1 MDHHYDVIVVGGR
14 CAGAATAML
23 LARGGMRVL
32 VVEAARPGTDTLS
45 THALMRGGVLQLH
58 RWGLLDAVVDAGTPA
73 IRSTEFAYGDDE
85 SRPSTSARAV
95 AYRRCTPRAEP
106 SSIALLLEAA
116 RAAGAEVRSP
126 ARVTRVL
133 TDGGRVRGVEGV
145 ERGTGIRFRATAPLT
160 VGADGRNSTIARAVD
175 ARFRRRGTASSA
187 ILYGY
192 FPGLPRDRYHW
203 AYRPGVTAGV
213 VPTDD
218 GLACVWA
225 GTASD
230 RFTRQRSGG
239 PRRHLPVA
247 ARRGRPEL
255 ARSIGAAPPV
265 GTLRAFPGQ
274 PGWIRASAG
283 PGWALV
289 GDAGYFKDPITAH
302 GITDALRDAELLAR
316 AVLEAPRSR
325 HAQLKALR
333 DYERTRDRLS
343 EPLFDITERIASYNW
358 DLRGIARAP
367 TRAERSNAARS
378 RRSCSDSTKP
388 PPPERNSTMTLSR
401 TNQQRALVALVE
413 VLGLCVWFSATA
425 VVPTLRAEWGIG
437 ATARSG

>member
-1 MDHHYDVIVVGGR
+1 MDHHYDAIIVGGR

-85 SRPSTSARAV
+85 VETVDIRPSGGISALYAP
-95 AYRRCTPRAEP
+95 RRTVLDP
-106 SSIALLLEAA
+106 LLLEAA
-116 RAAGAEVRSP
+116 RVAGAEVRIP

-133 TDGGRVRGVEGV
+133 TDGGRVHGVEGI

-175 ARFRRRGTASSA
+175 ARLRRRGTESSA
-187 ILYGY
+187 LLYGY
-192 FPGLPRDRYHW
+192 YPGLPRDRYHW
-203 AYRPGVTAGV
+203 VYRPGVTAGV
-213 VPTDD
+213 VPTND
-218 GLACVWA
+218 GIACVWA

-230 RFTRQRSGG
+230 RFTRQQSAGPDAIYRS
-239 PRRHLPVA
+239 LLAEA
-247 ARRGRPEL
+247 APEL
-255 ARSIGAAPPV
+255 ARSVGARPPV

-325 HAQLKALR
+325 HFQLKALR
-333 DYERTRDRLS
+333 DYEGSRDRLS

-358 DLRGIARAP
+358 DL
-367 TRAERSNAARS
+367 
-378 RRSCSDSTKP
+378 
-388 PPPERNSTMTLSR
+388 PELRWHLRELSEAMR
-401 TNQQRALVALVE
+401 PE
-413 VLGLCVWFSATA
+413 VDQLLGLDQTPAA
-425 VVPTLRAEWGIG
+425 
-437 ATARSG
+437 

>member
-1 MDHHYDVIVVGGR
+1 MDHHYDAIVVGGR

-23 LARGGMRVL
+23 MARGGMRVL

-85 SRPSTSARAV
+85 VEAVDIRPSGGISALYAP
-95 AYRRCTPRAEP
+95 RRTVLDP
-106 SSIALLLEAA
+106 LLIEAA
-116 RAAGAEVRSP
+116 RIAGAEVRIP

-133 TDGGRVRGVEGV
+133 TDDGRVHGVEGI
-145 ERGTGIRFRATAPLT
+145 ERGTGLRFRATAPLT
-160 VGADGRNSTIARAVD
+160 IGADGRNSTIARAVD
-175 ARFRRRGTASSA
+175 APFHRRGTESGAL
-187 ILYGY
+187 LYGY

-203 AYRPGVTAGV
+203 VYRPGVTAGV
-213 VPTDD
+213 VPTND

-225 GTASD
+225 GTAGD
-230 RFTRQRSGG
+230 RFIRQRSAG
-239 PRRHLPVA
+239 LDA
-247 ARRGRPEL
+247 AYRSLLAEAAPEL
-255 ARSIGAAPPV
+255 ARSIDAVQPV

-274 PGWIRASAG
+274 PGWIRTSAG

-316 AVLEAPRSR
+316 EVLEAPRSR
-325 HAQLKALR
+325 HAQLKAVR

-343 EPLFDITERIASYNW
+343 EPLFDITERIASYDW
-358 DLRGIARAP
+358 DLVELRRHLRELSEAMRP
-367 TRAERSNAARS
+367 EVDELLRLDQTPAA
-378 RRSCSDSTKP
+378 
-388 PPPERNSTMTLSR
+388 
-401 TNQQRALVALVE
+401 
-413 VLGLCVWFSATA
+413 
-425 VVPTLRAEWGIG
+425 
-437 ATARSG
+437 

>member
-1 MDHHYDVIVVGGR
+1 MDHHYDAIVVGGR

-58 RWGLLDAVVDAGTPA
+58 RWELLDALIDAGTPA
-73 IRSTEFAYGDDE
+73 IAATEFAYGDE
-85 SRPSTSARAV
+85 IETVHIRPSGGVSALRAP
-95 AYRRCTPRAEP
+95 RRTVLDT
-106 SSIALLLEAA
+106 LLLEAA
-116 RAAGAEVRSP
+116 RAAGAEVRIP

-133 TDGGRVRGVEGV
+133 SDGNRVRGVEGI
-145 ERGTGIRFRATAPLT
+145 ERGTGMRFRATAPLT
-160 VGADGRNSTIARAVD
+160 IGADGRNSTIAKAVD
-175 ARFRRRGTASSA
+175 ASVRRRGTASSA
-187 ILYGY
+187 IVYGY

-213 VPTDD
+213 VPTGD

-225 GTASD
+225 GTLSA
-230 RFTRQRSGG
+230 RFAAERSAGAD
-239 PRRHLPVA
+239 A
-247 ARRGRPEL
+247 AYRALLAEAAPEL
-255 ARSIGAAPPV
+255 ARSIDVAPPV

-316 AVLEAPRSR
+316 AVIDAPRNGQ
-325 HAQLKALR
+325 AQLNVLHE
-333 DYERTRDRLS
+333 YERTRDRLS
-343 EPLFDITERIASYNW
+343 EPLFDITEHIASYEW
-358 DLRGIARAP
+358 DLSELRCRL
-367 TRAERSNAARS
+367 REL
-378 RRSCSDSTKP
+378 SDAMR
-388 PPPERNSTMTLSR
+388 PEVDTL
-401 TNQQRALVALVE
+401 
-413 VLGLCVWFSATA
+413 LGLDQIFAA
-425 VVPTLRAEWGIG
+425 
-437 ATARSG
+437 